1 MPLDHPEDKEMQAST
16 VRWMQWGAI
25 LLLGFA
31 AAFPVYRA
39 FEPRSRA
46 EAQEQRAANLAALGA
61 EMYADNCSQCHGI
74 EAGGGLAPAL
84 KSKQFLQSVTDA
96 QLSQLIAVGI
106 PGSPMAAYS
115 IDFGGSLTQE
125 QIAAVA
131 VYLRSLE
138 KQAPDFPDWRYPLAQ
153 EGLSGR
159 DLYNMAC
166 ATCHGVDLQGGE
178 VAPELG
184 PGSDAEEES
193 DDRLALRITNGKDE
207 MPAFGGTLNQE
218 QIRSIIE
225 YLREAQQG
233 D

>member
-1 MPLDHPEDKEMQAST
+1 MPLDHPKDKEMQTST

-31 AAFPVYRA
+31 AAFPVYRV
-39 FEPRSRA
+39 FEPGSRA
-46 EAQEQRAANLAALGA
+46 EAKEQLAANLAALGA
-61 EMYADNCSQCHGI
+61 EVYTDKCSQCHGI

-84 KSKQFLQSVTDA
+84 GSKQFLQSVTDA

-125 QIAAVA
+125 QIAAVT

-138 KQAPDFPDWRYPLAQ
+138 KEAPDFPDWRYPLAQ

-159 DLYNMAC
+159 DLFNMAC
-166 ATCHGVDLQGGE
+166 ATCHGVDLQGGA

-207 MPAFGGTLNQE
+207 MPAFGGTLDE
-218 QIRSIIE
+218 AQIQSIVE
-225 YLREAQQG
+225 YLREAQEG
-233 D
+233 G